1 MVATLVRLRWRL
13 SINQLSRNI
22 WALIGTILAALYGLG
37 LLAMLISG
45 AVGLGYL
52 DAHTIAVILGA
63 LGSGLLLGWMIFPLF
78 LSGVD
83 STLDPRAMAAWT
95 APSRGLAIGMV
106 AAGAVGIPGI
116 VTGLATLLPALSWAV
131 AGQWGAAVL
140 AVVLAPVAWLTCV
153 LLSRVVVVG
162 LGVTF
167 SRRGRDLMTV
177 LALLVIFTVSVL
189 PTVVQSISLD
199 AAGLERILS
208 YLRHLGLS
216 PFGWAFAAPGYLA
229 QGQALP
235 AVGLAAAAVLFLLA
249 LLPLWE
255 RILTTVMTKPVQR
268 VVKDRAYRESV
279 SGSTAS
285 GPLAWHARFER
296 VLPSP
301 AAAVAARCLRYW
313 HVDPRYLSSSVALLF
328 LVGFTWFMMSS
339 AGSVNIDA
347 DGGSARLQL
356 AAWGQA
362 PEYQLLIPAV
372 FAMLAGW
379 SLADDI
385 AMDSTA
391 FWQQLASGI
400 SGLHDRLGRL
410 AASLVWQLPLLVAI
424 TLLFAGYTG
433 AWSHLAA
440 YVGLML
446 ALYGVAHGWAL
457 FSSVVLPYQT
467 KAPGE
472 SPWKSNT
479 SGMAFLISLIQMLS
493 WLGMVIICSPFIG
506 ALAWMAATGSWGWSP
521 LMLVT
526 GLAWCLGFMW
536 LGVRVSATQ
545 LERRGPQLLATIRSW
560 PGHEEIR

>member
-13 SINQLSRNI
+13 TINQLSRNI

-37 LLAMLISG
+37 LLAMLVVG
-45 AVGLGYL
+45 AAGLGQVE
-52 DAHTIAVILGA
+52 ARVAAIILGA
-63 LGSGLLLGWMIFPLF
+63 LGAALLLGWMIFPLF

-83 STLDPRAMAAWT
+83 STLDPRAMSAWIS
-95 APSRGLAIGMV
+95 PSRGLAVDMV
-106 AAGAVGIPGI
+106 VAGAVGIPGI

-131 AGQWGAAVL
+131 AGQWGAAAL
-140 AVVLAPVAWLTCV
+140 ALILAPVAWLTCV

-167 SRRGRDLMTV
+167 SRRGRDFMTV
-177 LALLVIFTVSVL
+177 LAFVVIFALSML
-189 PTVVQSISLD
+189 PTVVRSVSLD
-199 AAGLERILS
+199 AAGLERILG
-208 YLRHLGLS
+208 YLRYLGLT

-229 QGQALP
+229 QGEAL
-235 AVGLAAAAVLFLLA
+235 AALGLAALAALFFLA
-249 LLPLWE
+249 LMPLWE
-255 RILTTVMTKPVQR
+255 RILTSVMTKPVQR
-268 VVKDRAYRESV
+268 AVKDRAYRESTH
-279 SGSTAS
+279 GSTAS
-285 GPLAWHARFER
+285 GVLVWHARFER

-313 HVDPRYLSSSVALLF
+313 RVDPRYLSSSIALIF

-347 DGGSARLQL
+347 DGASARFQI
-356 AAWGQA
+356 APWGQA
-362 PEYQLLIPAV
+362 PEYQLIIPSV

-379 SLADDI
+379 SLANDL

-391 FWQQLASGI
+391 FWQQLISGI

-410 AASLVWQLPLLVAI
+410 AAALTWQLPLLAAV

-433 AWSHLAA
+433 AWSHLGA

-446 ALYGVAHGWAL
+446 ALYGVAHAWAL
-457 FSSVVLPYQT
+457 FSSVVLPYQV

-479 SGMAFLISLIQMLS
+479 SGMSFLISLIQMLS
-493 WLGMVIICSPFIG
+493 WLAMAIICSPFIA
-506 ALAWMAATGSWGWSP
+506 ALAWMAATDSWGWSP
-521 LMLVT
+521 IMLLA
-526 GLAWCLGFMW
+526 GLTWGAGFVW
-536 LGVRVSATQ
+536 LGVRLSATQ
-545 LERRGPQLLATIRSW
+545 LERRGPKILATIRSW